1 MIHDYQTR
9 ILIFVQASAG
19 TGTRDAAIATPWSG
33 VESVEDATLRM
44 LNDAHKPLRGG
55 SGASAR
61 RAPRAPTMS
70 VDMRMKK
77 ALKNNKGER
86 LANARD
92 KTSIYELTKDANMSE
107 KEKEDFRKIMRERFQ
122 PGSRPMPTTLQG
134 LSSLANERIEDA
146 INRGQFKNIP
156 RGKGVGKTV
165 DHNANSPFINTT
177 EYFMNKMIQ
186 RQDIVPP
193 WIEKQQ
199 DVVKTA
205 GAFRQRLRNDW
216 KRHAARMI
224 ASKGGSLDDQMRRA
238 KAYALAEMKYNP
250 RAQKAEA
257 LSQIDSQGNV
267 SQINVIETLAEAA
280 EDQDSKITVVE
291 TPLGQTAAEVAAD
304 VAATTSVPVD
314 DVAPKTSEE
323 VQGIPAQSAPS
334 VSPTEILPELRPF
347 RDPEWERIEMGY
359 HSAALRD
366 LNSLTRSYNLMAPE
380 LAKKPYYNLDR
391 ELNSCFADVAPQ
403 LADEIRERATRPTKV
418 KVEIIGHRPGSV
430 LERFGGETAKVY
442 DSRKPNYG
450 FKDFW
455 RELWHS
461 GDERRAS

>member
-1 MIHDYQTR
+1 M
-9 ILIFVQASAG
+9 
-19 TGTRDAAIATPWSG
+19 
-33 VESVEDATLRM
+33 
-44 LNDAHKPLRGG
+44 
-55 SGASAR
+55 R
-61 RAPRAPTMS
+61 RAPRAPPMS

-77 ALKNNKGER
+77 ALKSNRGER

-92 KTSIYELTKDANMSE
+92 KTSIYAISKDPNMSE

-216 KRHAARMI
+216 KRHAARVI
-224 ASKGGSLDDQMRRA
+224 ASKGGNLQDQIRRA
-238 KAYALAEMKYNP
+238 QAYAAAEAKYNP
-250 RAQKAEA
+250 RAQKSEA
-257 LSQIDSQGNV
+257 LSQVDSQGNL
-267 SQINVIETLAEAA
+267 SQINVIETLTQAA
-280 EDQDSKITVVE
+280 EELESKITVVE
-291 TPLGQTAAEVAAD
+291 TPPGQMAADVAAD
-304 VAATTSVPVD
+304 VAATTSVPTETSTESTSKNANEASTTQT
-314 DVAPKTSEE
+314 AP
-323 VQGIPAQSAPS
+323 PQSP
-334 VSPTEILPELRPF
+334 PPEPLPNLPPF
-347 RDPEWERIEMGY
+347 RDPDWERIELPY
-359 HSAALRD
+359 HRAALKD

-380 LAKKPYYNLDR
+380 LAKKPYYNLER
-391 ELNSCFADVAPQ
+391 ELNSCFADVASQ
-403 LADEIRERATRPTKV
+403 LPDEIRDRAMRPTKI

-455 RELWHS
+455 RELWNS
-461 GDERRAS
+461 GEERRAS